1 MKKIIVFLFPLVIAA
16 HLNAQIANGS
26 IATDFTANDSQGN
39 SWNLYSL
46 LGDGKIVVLNIF
58 GAWDSYAWQYYQS
71 GELQEFYALYGPA
84 GTNQVMVLNIEAESS
99 NSVEQLSGPLLLSGE
114 NSTQTHGDWLT
125 GNPMPVIDNA
135 DIADSLQ
142 VNYLPTV
149 FMICPDKVVNELS
162 QLSAQLLS
170 DAMNGLS
177 CPSISEGFDPALI
190 NGTVSSACGMSEA
203 QISFNIK
210 NVGTELLTAAE
221 IFIGGIETPYTYV
234 WSGNLSSYAQEQI
247 VLNNIVLIPN
257 TDVTL
262 VITTPDVN
270 VDNNS
275 LAVSGGFVQT
285 TLHIQVELGL
295 DNWPDEVSW
304 EIRDAN
310 DSIIY
315 SDGDFAIPYQYFN
328 NTYVL
333 PADGC
338 YSFYL
343 RDTQG
348 DGLHGGQWGGFDGSC
363 YVRGLDSDG
372 NAMVT
377 IYSYDGSYDF
387 SSILA
392 TPSFEMAEFEAL
404 NTLTVVTTSEKS
416 SLHLFPNPS
425 QGKFRMATEVFDTG
439 RMQLC
444 VFDSFGNMVYAI
456 DRGAL
461 KGGLQSIE
469 LEMEFLESGLYHL
482 RAEDGMHTFT
492 TPVMIIR

>member
-1 MKKIIVFLFPLVIAA
+1 MKKIIVFLFPIVIAA

-26 IATDFTANDSQGN
+26 MAPDFTATDTQGN

-46 LGDGKIVVLNIF
+46 LSDGKIVVLNIF

-71 GELQEFYALYGPA
+71 GELHEFYALYGPS

-99 NSVEQLSGPLLLSGE
+99 NGIGQLSGPQLLSGE
-114 NSTQTHGDWLT
+114 NSTQTQGDWLT
-125 GNPMPVIDNA
+125 DNPMPVIDNA
-135 DIADSLQ
+135 GIADSLQ

-149 FMICPDKVVNELS
+149 FMICPDKVVSELS

-170 DAMNGLS
+170 AEMNGLS
-177 CPSISEGFDPALI
+177 CPFISEGFDPALI
-190 NGTVSSACGMSEA
+190 NGTVFGACGMSEA

-210 NVGTELLTAAE
+210 NVGTELLTNAE
-221 IFIGGIETPYTYV
+221 IAIEGIETPFTYV
-234 WSGNLSSYAQEQI
+234 WTGNLSSYAQEQI
-247 VLNNIVLIPN
+247 VLDNIVLIPN

-262 VITTPDVN
+262 EIITTDVN
-270 VDNNS
+270 AANNS

-285 TLHIQVELGL
+285 TLHIQIELGL
-295 DNWPDEVSW
+295 DNWADEVSW

-315 SDGDFAIPYQYFN
+315 SDGNFTIPYQYFN

-372 NAMVT
+372 NALVT

-392 TPSFEMAEFEAL
+392 TPSFEKAEFEAL
-404 NTLTVVTTSEKS
+404 NALTVATKSEKS

-425 QGKFRMATEVFDTG
+425 QGKFWISTEAFDTG
-439 RMQLC
+439 RMQLY
-444 VFDSFGNMVYAI
+444 VFDSYGNVVYAI
-456 DRGAL
+456 DRGVL

-469 LEMEFLESGLYHL
+469 IEMEFLESGLYHL